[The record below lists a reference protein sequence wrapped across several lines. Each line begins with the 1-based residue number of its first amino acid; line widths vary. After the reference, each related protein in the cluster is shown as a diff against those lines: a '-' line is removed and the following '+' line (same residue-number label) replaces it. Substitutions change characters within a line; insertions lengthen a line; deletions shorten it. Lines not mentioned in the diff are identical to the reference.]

1 MRKDLTFT
9 NISGYPPQKLMGRTV
24 SLDDLSK
31 ATEYLERS
39 NTMLRYEVV
48 YVKRCVS
55 TQDLAESLVKQGRGE
70 GLLVI
75 AESMTLGRGRHGRR
89 WVANEGGLWFTLV
102 LEPPRLT
109 GMQLL
114 SLGVASSVARSLRD
128 LYGFN
133 PQLKWPNDVMADDRK
148 ISGILIEG
156 KKHLKAYILV
166 GVGINVNNEISE
178 DLREIAINVKELV
191 GRTVPRIPLLVTVL
205 RNIEDT
211 YSKILN
217 GEVNE
222 VLNQWRQFTETLGKR
237 VKVLTKSEV
246 IEGIAYDVLNDGAL
260 VIMNS
265 TGRKHIVYSGDVIY
279 VR

>member
-1 MRKDLTFT
+1 
-9 NISGYPPQKLMGRTV
+9 MG
-24 SLDDLSK
+24 LDDLSK
-31 ATEYLERS
+31 ATEYLKGLS
-39 NTMLRYEVV
+39 TTLRYEVV
-48 YVKRCVS
+48 YVERCVS
-55 TQDLAESLVKQGRGE
+55 TQDLAGSLVIQGHGE

-102 LEPPRLT
+102 LEPPKLT
-109 GMQLL
+109 DMQLL
-114 SLGVASSVARSLRD
+114 SLGVGSSVARSLRD

-133 PQLKWPNDVMADDRK
+133 PQVKWPNDVMVDGRK

-156 KKHLKAYILV
+156 EKHLKTYILV
-166 GVGINVNNEISE
+166 GVGINVNNEITE
-178 DLREIAINVKELV
+178 DLKETAVNVKELA
-191 GRTVPRIPLLVTVL
+191 GHAVPRIPLLVTVL

-211 YSKILN
+211 YSKILS

-222 VLNQWRQFTETLGKR
+222 VLNQWRQFTGTLGRR
-237 VKVLTKSEV
+237 VKVLTKSEI
-246 IEGIAYDVLNDGAL
+246 IEGTAFDVLNDGAL
-260 VIMNS
+260 VIENS